1 MSVTAVTPDTRA
13 GAFGLAPS
21 FRARRG
27 LSDASQGYAQIV
39 MASAL
44 FGLAGSVA
52 KVALDAGIDP
62 ARLTALRCTG
72 AAIGLLVV
80 IGLTRPSLLR
90 VSRRDIP
97 MLLMLALCGAAAIQ
111 WLYFVA
117 IDRLPVG
124 LALLLEFTAPLMVA
138 LFSRF
143 VLRHQIDRRVW
154 LGLGLALVGLA
165 LVAQMSGGGVWGGGD
180 LDPIGVAAALGAA
193 GCLAAFYLGGK
204 QALQRLHPMTLTFWM
219 FALSAAFWAVAQ
231 PWWTFEFGVLTQD
244 ASMLGS
250 LDAFSVPLWVP
261 IAWVVL
267 LGTLMPYAFELASL
281 NHLSPTATSV
291 VAMSEPVIAAAI
303 AWAWLGEELGTV
315 QIIGAGVVL
324 SGVVIV
330 QLFSVPDE
338 TRNVADVGLGYG
350 RTSTVSDGSERLRVA
365 GTPDAGA
372 VPRPA

>member
-1 MSVTAVTPDTRA
+1 MSVTAVTPDTPS
-13 GAFGLAPS
+13 GALGLAPLL
-21 FRARRG
+21 RARRG
-27 LSDASQGYAQIV
+27 LSDASQGYVQIV
-39 MASAL
+39 IASAL

-52 KVALDAGIDP
+52 KVPLDGGIDP

-80 IGLTRPSLLR
+80 LGLTRPALLK
-90 VSRRDIP
+90 VSRRDVP
-97 MLLMLALCGAAAIQ
+97 MLVLLALCGAAVIQ

-124 LALLLEFTAPLMVA
+124 LALLIEFTAPLMVA
-138 LFSRF
+138 LVSRF

-154 LGLGLALVGLA
+154 AGLGLALVGLA
-165 LVAQMSGGGVWGGGD
+165 LVSEVWGGGG
-180 LDPIGVAAALGAA
+180 LDPIGAAAALGAA

-204 QALQRLHPMTLTFWM
+204 QALRRVHPLTLTFWM
-219 FALSAAFWAVAQ
+219 FALSAVFWGVAQ
-231 PWWTFEFGVLTQD
+231 PWWTFDFGVLNQD
-244 ASMLGS
+244 ASLLGS
-250 LDAFSVPLWVP
+250 LDGYRVPLWVP

-267 LGTLMPYAFELASL
+267 LGTLVPYAFEMASL
-281 NHLSPTATSV
+281 KHLSPTATSV

-303 AWAWLGEELGTV
+303 AWAWLGESLGTV

-324 SGVVIV
+324 TGVVIV
-330 QLFSVPDE
+330 QLFSAPEE
-338 TRNVADVGLGYG
+338 TETIADVGLGHG
-350 RTSTVSDGSERLRVA
+350 RDRSERIRVA

>member
-1 MSVTAVTPDTRA
+1 MSVTAVTPDTTA
-13 GAFGLAPS
+13 GALGFASSFG
-21 FRARRG
+21 ARRSPSG
-27 LSDASQGYAQIV
+27 ASQGYVQIV

-80 IGLTRPSLLR
+80 LGLTRPSLLR

-97 MLLMLALCGAAAIQ
+97 MLVLLALCGAAVIQ

-165 LVAQMSGGGVWGGGD
+165 LVAEVWGDGG

-204 QALQRLHPMTLTFWM
+204 HALSRLHPMTLTFWM
-219 FALSAAFWAVAQ
+219 FALSAVFWAVAR
-231 PWWTFEFGVLTQD
+231 PWWTFEVGVLTRD

-250 LDAFSVPLWVP
+250 LESVSVPLWMP

-267 LGTLMPYAFELASL
+267 LGTLVPYAFELASL

-291 VAMSEPVIAAAI
+291 VAMSEPVIAAAV
-303 AWAWLGEELGTV
+303 AWVWLGESLGTV
-315 QIIGAGVVL
+315 QIVGAGVVL
-324 SGVVIV
+324 TGVVIV
-330 QLFSVPDE
+330 QLFSAPEE
-338 TRNVADVGLGYG
+338 THATVDVGLEHG
-350 RTSTVSDGSERLRVA
+350 RGSTGTTATERVGVA
-365 GTPDAGA
+365 GTADARA

>member
-1 MSVTAVTPDTRA
+1 MSVTAVTPDTRV
-13 GAFGLAPS
+13 GALGIAPS
-21 FRARRG
+21 LSARRG
-27 LSDASQGYAQIV
+27 LSDASPGYVQIV
-39 MASAL
+39 TASAL

-80 IGLTRPSLLR
+80 LGLTRPSLLR
-90 VSRRDIP
+90 VDRRDIP
-97 MLLMLALCGAAAIQ
+97 MLLLLALCGAAVIQ

-154 LGLGLALVGLA
+154 AGLGLALVGLA
-165 LVAQMSGGGVWGGGD
+165 LVAEVWGGGG
-180 LDPIGVAAALGAA
+180 LDPVGVAAALGAA

-204 QALQRLHPMTLTFWM
+204 RALQRLHPMTLTFWM

-250 LDAFSVPLWVP
+250 LDAFSVPLWLP

-267 LGTLMPYAFELASL
+267 LGTLVPYALELASL

-303 AWAWLGEELGTV
+303 AWAWLGEQLGTV

-324 SGVVIV
+324 TGVVVV

-350 RTSTVSDGSERLRVA
+350 RTSTVSDGPERVRVA

>member
-1 MSVTAVTPDTRA
+1 MSVTAVTPDTSV
-13 GAFGLAPS
+13 GALGLAPS
-21 FRARRG
+21 FSGRRG
-27 LSDASQGYAQIV
+27 PSDASRGYVQIV

-52 KVALDAGIDP
+52 KVALDAGIEP

-80 IGLTRPSLLR
+80 LGLTRPSLLR
-90 VSRRDIP
+90 VDRRDMP
-97 MLLMLALCGAAAIQ
+97 MLLMLALCGAAVIQ

-143 VLRHQIDRRVW
+143 VLRHQIDRRGW
-154 LGLGLALVGLA
+154 A
-165 LVAQMSGGGVWGGGD
+165 GGGGGPFGVWGDGG

-219 FALSAAFWAVAQ
+219 FALSALFWAVAQ

-250 LDAFSVPLWVP
+250 LDPYSVPLWLP

-267 LGTLMPYAFELASL
+267 LGTL
-281 NHLSPTATSV
+281 V
-291 VAMSEPVIAAAI
+291 
-303 AWAWLGEELGTV
+303 
-315 QIIGAGVVL
+315 
-324 SGVVIV
+324 
-330 QLFSVPDE
+330 
-338 TRNVADVGLGYG
+338 
-350 RTSTVSDGSERLRVA
+350 
-365 GTPDAGA
+365 
-372 VPRPA
+372 